1 MSAPSLQQLQ
11 AAWAGGWTEGSWRTV
26 VAGPTCQQ
34 GQNRLPCPMVC
45 GHVQRGVP
53 LQSKRL
59 LIEARWV
66 SKPLTLAGKRQPRR
80 LNT

>member
-1 MSAPSLQQLQ
+1 MAFNWLTTSRARSPTGHAPHEAAAVSAPSLQQLQ

-45 GHVQRGVP
+45 GHVQ
-53 LQSKRL
+53 
-59 LIEARWV
+59 
-66 SKPLTLAGKRQPRR
+66 
-80 LNT
+80 